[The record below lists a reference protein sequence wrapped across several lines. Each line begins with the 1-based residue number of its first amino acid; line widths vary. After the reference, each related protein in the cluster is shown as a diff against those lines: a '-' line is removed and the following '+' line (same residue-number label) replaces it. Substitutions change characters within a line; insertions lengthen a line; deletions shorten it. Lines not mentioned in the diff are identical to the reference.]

1 MVVLW
6 HAIGKF
12 ARPRYHRSNQ
22 PGDEAMPA
30 TNTATTDGPATKG
43 TANELMTVEEAL
55 DLIRK
60 RATVD
65 LWPTVALALSLSR
78 GSVYEAATR
87 GEIEVLTYGRRK
99 VAVTAP
105 LRRKLGLEAA

>member
-1 MVVLW
+1 
-6 HAIGKF
+6 
-12 ARPRYHRSNQ
+12 
-22 PGDEAMPA
+22 MPA
-30 TNTATTDGPATKG
+30 TSAETAARPLTKAD
-43 TANELMTVEEAL
+43 TNEPMTMEEAL
-55 DLIRK
+55 DQIRR

-65 LWPTVALALSLSR
+65 LWPTVGLALSLSR
-78 GSVYEAATR
+78 GSVYEAANR